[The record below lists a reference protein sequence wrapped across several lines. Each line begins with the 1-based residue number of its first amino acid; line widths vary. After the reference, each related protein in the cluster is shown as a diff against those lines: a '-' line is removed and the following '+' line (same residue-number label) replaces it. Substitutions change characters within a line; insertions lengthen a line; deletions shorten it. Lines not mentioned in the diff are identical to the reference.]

1 MKLLSLFPSISIVLA
16 LVGLEAADV
25 APRTERPTGEY
36 RVARLQLNEG
46 LRYEEKDGRSPQIIH
61 LAFRDEKLANWWF
74 IGHGWHAVQQHDDSL
89 RLTDNGLG
97 GALELRCYDERGRLQ
112 DVAKLTFQVTRS
124 EESLQGKV
132 GLQLTGREKQ
142 AWESS
147 VRGSFLKPAESF
159 DPKAQWPNFAGPMGT
174 LQASADG
181 PALVDDLARSRPLW
195 RSESQVPVSYGNAAD
210 DRYAT
215 RAAGCRSGGGSSS
228 PVY

>member
-89 RLTDNGLG
+89 HLTDKRLG
-97 GALELRCYDERGRLQ
+97 GALELRCYDVRGRLQ

-132 GLQLTGREKQ
+132 GLQLTGRFCYSTCRREK
-142 AWESS
+142 
-147 VRGSFLKPAESF
+147 
-159 DPKAQWPNFAGPMGT
+159 T
-174 LQASADG
+174 
-181 PALVDDLARSRPLW
+181 
-195 RSESQVPVSYGNAAD
+195 Y
-210 DRYAT
+210 
-215 RAAGCRSGGGSSS
+215 CR
-228 PVY
+228 